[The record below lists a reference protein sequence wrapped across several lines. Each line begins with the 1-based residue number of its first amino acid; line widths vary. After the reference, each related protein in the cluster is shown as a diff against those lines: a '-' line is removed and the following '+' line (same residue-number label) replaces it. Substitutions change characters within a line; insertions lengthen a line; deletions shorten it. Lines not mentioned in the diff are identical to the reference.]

1 RQAAAKAIADDVQH
15 LLGCLATAVRLLK
28 RVCRARWPD
37 SGSHALSGR
46 AWLAFLDNRC
56 PAAGL
61 TRWMILVEGGY
72 RADCTL
78 DDKAVDGLDAAVAT
92 WIRKHV

>member
-1 RQAAAKAIADDVQH
+1 MCIR
-15 LLGCLATAVRLLK
+15 
-28 RVCRARWPD
+28 D
-37 SGSHALSGR
+37 STLSSR

-61 TRWMILVEGGY
+61 TRWMILVDGSY
-72 RADCTL
+72 RPQCTMS
-78 DDKAVDGLDAAVAT
+78 DKAIAELDQAVAT